1 MSLRVICVC
10 AALMGAVACAAGPM
24 ADAPDELR
32 LPIHIANGDAEDG
45 FLDSDLRLAE
55 WAFADWARATGGGFT
70 TEQVTESL
78 ALIRLYWA
86 PASGGQYGEM
96 RPIVVGDEV
105 GAEVFVRPDVAS
117 LGASIADQAA
127 NDPLF
132 RDVIVYLTCLHELGH
147 ALGLSHTDDFA
158 DIMYSFQY
166 GGDFVEYFARYRRR
180 VESLADIQQISGLST
195 SDVDRIRARFAD

>member
-1 MSLRVICVC
+1 MC
-10 AALMGAVACAAGPM
+10 AGAVLMGSAACAVGPM
-24 ADAPDELR
+24 ADAPAGIR
-32 LPIHIANGDAEDG
+32 LPIHIADGDTDDG
-45 FLDSDLRLAE
+45 FLASDLRLAE
-55 WAFADWARATGGGFT
+55 WAFADWARATGGAFFT
-70 TEQVTESL
+70 EPVNEPLS
-78 ALIRLYWA
+78 LIRLYWA

-105 GAEVFVRPDVAS
+105 GAEVFVRPDVAG
-117 LGASIADQAA
+117 LGASIAAQAA
-127 NDPLF
+127 SDPLF

-180 VESLADIQQISGLST
+180 VQSLADIQQVSGLST
-195 SDVDRIRARFAD
+195 SDVERIRARFAD